1 MCMCRN
7 FHGAAL
13 HARYYCHANQ
23 SLKKRS
29 LLSLQRLALP
39 CLAFNV
45 TLETLN
51 RLQIFCNGFMT
62 ACLLWQCLL
71 MLQAHWAMI
80 Q

>member
-1 MCMCRN
+1 M
-7 FHGAAL
+7 

-29 LLSLQRLALP
+29 LSSLQRLALP
-39 CLAFNV
+39 RLAFSA

-51 RLQIFCNGFMT
+51 RLQMFCNGFMNP
-62 ACLLWQCLL
+62 CLLWQCLL
-71 MLQAHWAMI
+71 MLRAHWAMI